1 MKTVNGWIDVSTVD
15 QVFTRWTVKTDKF
28 TLFVFCNFPVL
39 PSKPLCSQNI
49 NKEIVNI
56 AEENLTD
63 YVFSVGITILNQR
76 II

>member
-1 MKTVNGWIDVSTVD
+1 MNLEYG
-15 QVFTRWTVKTDKF
+15 QVY
-28 TLFVFCNFPVL
+28 FVYCNFLVL
-39 PSKPLCSQNI
+39 LGTTVCSQNI